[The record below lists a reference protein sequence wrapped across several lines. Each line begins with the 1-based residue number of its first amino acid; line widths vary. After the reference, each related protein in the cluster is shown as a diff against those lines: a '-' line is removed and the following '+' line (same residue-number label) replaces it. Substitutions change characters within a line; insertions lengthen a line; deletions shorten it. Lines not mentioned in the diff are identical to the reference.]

1 MKNRLQ
7 LLLLAACC
15 VLFTTNANAQSCSPT
30 AVTKTNSTK
39 VYVHYMP
46 WFQGPINPSAGG
58 TGYSWGF
65 HWTSDGS
72 GGNPNSFT
80 NVTDYTG
87 ATVSV
92 RNIDG
97 HFHPLTGPYDGTDP
111 YILEYQL
118 LLMKLS
124 GIDGVMIDWYGLAG
138 NGVADA
144 GTNQNNTAAL
154 ISKMGTFGLKYGLVI
169 EDAGMTNPQANGNY
183 AVSNYFTDPNYIK
196 LGDMRG
202 TGAANANAPLCAV
215 FGPQRYKSPGNWNS
229 FLSGNTKAFL
239 PLYGQAAQIGTDAG
253 GTFLWPYPQAG
264 QGIVNGVPSWYN
276 DINSYYNGS
285 YYTGGAP
292 RVHNNSNENGTA
304 LGDNVVL
311 GSAYQGFFDF
321 YLGNASSFS
330 DPNANCSNCDQYGII
345 PRNYGGNTLT
355 TTLNLAQ
362 ANKANIDGIQ
372 IATWNDY
379 SEGTIIEP
387 TNEYGFASLG
397 IIQTFTGVSYTQADL
412 KEVYKL
418 FLMRKQYT
426 GNASVESL
434 LDQVSCDFASNQVSA
449 GESLLDCV
457 ATTGGACGNSP
468 VISSSTSYSVA
479 ANSAV
484 NYTITATKTPTS
496 YGASGLPAGL
506 SINTSTGVITGT
518 AQTVGTYPVTISATN
533 SSGTGSATLTITIT
547 QPATEQA
554 YLGTIATIPG
564 TIQVE
569 NYDLGG
575 QGVAYN
581 DNDAVNNGGQYR
593 LAEGVDIETT
603 TDVGGGYDMGWTN
616 IGEWEQ
622 YTVNVTSAGTY
633 TLSARVATG
642 AGWAG
647 KKFHLLL
654 GATNLGTIIVP
665 NTGGWETFQTVNITT
680 PALAAGQQILR
691 LACDSGDF
699 NVNYLTFTATAAPP
713 AITSALTATATTG
726 TAFSYTITGSNTPTS
741 YNATGLPAGL
751 SINTST
757 GVISGTPT
765 TVATTNITISATNA
779 NGTGSNTLVLTV
791 NPPAPVITSPI
802 TAVDSIGYAFSYTI
816 TASNTPT
823 SYNATGLPA
832 GLSINTSTGVIS
844 GTPTATGTTIVT
856 LYATN
861 AGGTGLQTLTLTIN
875 SLVASSPYGGTAANI
890 PGTIQVENFD
900 LGGQNVAYNDVDA
913 TNNGGQ
919 YRTTDGVDIEAT
931 TDAGGGY
938 DVGWTSPGEWMQY
951 TVNVTEAGIYTL
963 KARVA
968 SILTGETFIVTL
980 DGVNISGTMTVP
992 NTGGYQTW
1000 QTISVTT
1007 PLLTSGLHKL
1017 RINETTGGNNFNY
1030 LTFLVST
1037 AEACA
1042 NANNI
1047 FVATAP
1053 VPGNTYQWQV
1063 STNGGTTY
1071 SNISNGALYTGVTT
1085 DTLTII
1091 STPSTMYGYLYRCSI
1106 NGSTAGSQVATL
1118 KFADTWTGAVNN
1130 AWEVGGN
1137 WNCGTVPDANSDVI
1151 FNSGTATISSTVNI
1165 RTLSLNAAGAHLT
1178 VNTGH
1183 SLTVNH

>member
-1 MKNRLQ
+1 MKNQLQ

-15 VLFTTNANAQSCSPT
+15 VLFTINANAQSCSPT
-30 AVTKTNSTK
+30 AVTKTNPTK

-46 WFQGPINPSAGG
+46 WFAGPINPTATG
-58 TGYSWGF
+58 TGYTWGF

-72 GGNPNSFT
+72 GANPNTFT

-92 RNIDG
+92 RNVDA
-97 HFHPLTGPYDGTDP
+97 HYHPLIGPYDETDP
-111 YILEYQL
+111 YVDEYHL

-124 GIDGVMIDWYGLAG
+124 GIDGVMIDWYGLGGDGA
-138 NGVADA
+138 ADA
-144 GTNQNNTAAL
+144 GANQNNTAAL
-154 ISKMGTFGLKYGLVI
+154 IAKMGTFGLKYGLVM
-169 EDAGMTNPQANGNY
+169 EDAAWTNAQANGNF
-183 AVSNYFTDPNYIK
+183 AVNNYFTDPNYIK

-215 FGPQRYKSPGNWNS
+215 FGPQQFKSPGQWNTI
-229 FLSGNTKAFL
+229 LSGNTKAFL

-264 QGIVNGVPSWYN
+264 QGTVNGVPAWYN
-276 DINSYYNGS
+276 DINSYYNGT

-292 RVHNNSNENGTA
+292 RVHNSYDENGTT

-321 YLGNASSFS
+321 YLSNASSTSS
-330 DPNANCSNCDQYGII
+330 DQDGII
-345 PRNYGGNTLT
+345 PRNYGASGNTLST
-355 TTLNLAQ
+355 MLNLAQ

-372 IATWNDY
+372 IATWNDF

-387 TNEYGFASLG
+387 TVEFGFQSLVTV
-397 IIQTFTGVSYTQADL
+397 QQFTGVSYTQTDL
-412 KEVYKL
+412 QEVYKL
-418 FLMRKQYT
+418 FQQRKIYT
-426 GNASVESL
+426 GNSGVESL

-449 GESLLDCV
+449 GETLLDCI
-457 ATTGGACGNSP
+457 ASTGGACANSP
-468 VISSSTSYSVA
+468 VITSSTSASVTVG
-479 ANSAV
+479 SPLSYQIV
-484 NYTITATKTPTS
+484 ATLTPTS
-496 YGASGLPAGL
+496 YGATGLPAGL
-506 SINTSTGVITGT
+506 SINTSTGLITGT
-518 AQTVGTYPVTISATN
+518 VQTVGTYPVTISATN
-533 SSGTGSATLTITIT
+533 ASGTGSVTLTVNIN
-547 QPATEQA
+547 QSPTELP
-554 YLGTIATIPG
+554 YGGTPWPIPG
-564 TIQVE
+564 TIQAE
-569 NYDLGG
+569 NYDDGG
-575 QGVAYN
+575 QGLAYSDSDPTN
-581 DNDAVNNGGQYR
+581 DGGQYR

-603 TDVGGGYDMGWTN
+603 TDVGGGYDVGWTVA
-616 IGEWEQ
+616 GEWMQ
-622 YTVNVTSAGTY
+622 YMVNVTQAGVY

-654 GATNLGTIIVP
+654 GATNLGTIIIP

-680 PALAAGQQILR
+680 PALSTGQQILR
-691 LACDSGDF
+691 IAEDSGDY
-699 NVNYLTFTATAAPP
+699 NINYITFTAAAAPP
-713 AITSALTATATTG
+713 AITSALTATGTTG

-779 NGTGSNTLVLTV
+779 NGTGSNTLVLTI

-802 TAVDSIGYAFSYTI
+802 TAVDSVGYPFSYSI
-816 TASNTPT
+816 TGSNTPT

-844 GTPTATGTTIVT
+844 GTPTAAGTSLVT

-861 AGGTGLQTLTLTIN
+861 AGGTGIEVLTLTIN
-875 SLVASSPYGGTAANI
+875 SLSASTPYGGTAANI
-890 PGTIQVENFD
+890 PGTIQAENFD
-900 LGGQNVAYNDVDA
+900 LGGQNIAYNDEDA
-913 TNNGGQ
+913 TNDGGQ
-919 YRTTDGVDIEAT
+919 YRLTEGLDIETT

-938 DVGWTSPGEWMQY
+938 DVGWTYAGEWMQY

-963 KARVA
+963 QARVA
-968 SILTGETFIVTL
+968 SILAGQTFIITM
-980 DGVNISGTMTVP
+980 DGVNISGTMTAP

-1007 PLLTSGLHKL
+1007 PMLTSGLHKM
-1017 RINETTGGNNFNY
+1017 RVIETTGGYNFNY
-1030 LTFLVST
+1030 FTFLIST
-1037 AEACA
+1037 DDACA
-1042 NANNI
+1042 SANNI
-1047 FVATAP
+1047 LIATSP
-1053 VPGNTYQWQV
+1053 IPGNTYQWQV
-1063 STNGGTTY
+1063 STNNGTTY
-1071 SNISNGALYTGVTT
+1071 TNISNGALYSGVLT
-1085 DTLTII
+1085 DTLTIN
-1091 STPSTMYGYLYRCSI
+1091 SAPSTMYGYLYRCSI

-1118 KFADTWTGAVNN
+1118 KFVDTWTGAVNT

-1137 WNCGTVPDANSDVI
+1137 WSCGTVPDANSDVI
-1151 FNSGTATISSTVNI
+1151 FNSGTAVINSAVII
-1165 RTLSLNAAGAHLT
+1165 RTLSLNAAAAHLT
-1178 VNTGH
+1178 VGTGH
-1183 SLTVNH
+1183 SLTVTH

>member
-1 MKNRLQ
+1 MKNQLQ

-15 VLFTTNANAQSCSPT
+15 VLFTINANAQSCSPT
-30 AVTKTNSTK
+30 AVTKTNPTK

-46 WFQGPINPSAGG
+46 WFAGPINPTATG
-58 TGYSWGF
+58 TGYTWGF

-72 GGNPNSFT
+72 GANPNTFT

-92 RNIDG
+92 RNVDA
-97 HFHPLTGPYDGTDP
+97 HYHPLIGPYDETDP
-111 YILEYQL
+111 YVDEYHL

-124 GIDGVMIDWYGLAG
+124 GIDGVMIDWYGLGGDGA
-138 NGVADA
+138 ADA
-144 GTNQNNTAAL
+144 GANQNNTAAL
-154 ISKMGTFGLKYGLVI
+154 IAKMGTFGLKYGLVM
-169 EDAGMTNPQANGNY
+169 EDAAWTNAQANGNF
-183 AVSNYFTDPNYIK
+183 AVNNYFTDPNYIK

-215 FGPQRYKSPGNWNS
+215 FGPQQFKSPGQWNTI
-229 FLSGNTKAFL
+229 LSGNTKAFL

-264 QGIVNGVPSWYN
+264 QGTVNGVPAWYN
-276 DINSYYNGS
+276 DINSYYNGT

-292 RVHNNSNENGTA
+292 RVHNSYDENGTT

-321 YLGNASSFS
+321 YLSNASSTSS
-330 DPNANCSNCDQYGII
+330 DQDGII
-345 PRNYGGNTLT
+345 PRNYGASGNTLST
-355 TTLNLAQ
+355 MLNLAQ

-372 IATWNDY
+372 IATWNDF

-387 TNEYGFASLG
+387 TVEFGFQSLVTV
-397 IIQTFTGVSYTQADL
+397 QQFTGVSYTQTDL
-412 KEVYKL
+412 QEVYKL
-418 FLMRKQYT
+418 FQQRKIYT
-426 GNASVESL
+426 GNSGVESL

-449 GESLLDCV
+449 GETLLDCI
-457 ATTGGACGNSP
+457 ASTGGACANSP
-468 VISSSTSYSVA
+468 VITSSTSASVTVG
-479 ANSAV
+479 SPLSYQIV
-484 NYTITATKTPTS
+484 ATLTPTS
-496 YGASGLPAGL
+496 YGATGLPAGL
-506 SINTSTGVITGT
+506 SINTSTGLITGT
-518 AQTVGTYPVTISATN
+518 VQTVGTYPVTISATN
-533 SSGTGSATLTITIT
+533 ASGTGSVTLTVNIN
-547 QPATEQA
+547 QSPTELP
-554 YLGTIATIPG
+554 YGGTPWPIPG
-564 TIQVE
+564 TIQAE
-569 NYDLGG
+569 NYDDGG
-575 QGVAYN
+575 QGLAYSDSDPTN
-581 DNDAVNNGGQYR
+581 DGGQYR

-603 TDVGGGYDMGWTN
+603 TDVGGGYDVGWTVA
-616 IGEWEQ
+616 GEWMQ
-622 YTVNVTSAGTY
+622 YMVNVTQAGVY

-654 GATNLGTIIVP
+654 GATNLGTIIIP

-680 PALAAGQQILR
+680 PALSTGQQILR
-691 LACDSGDF
+691 IAEDSGDY
-699 NVNYLTFTATAAPP
+699 NINYITFTAAAAPP
-713 AITSALTATATTG
+713 AITSALTATGTTG

-779 NGTGSNTLVLTV
+779 NGTGSNTLVLTI

-802 TAVDSIGYAFSYTI
+802 TAVDSVGYPFSYSI
-816 TASNTPT
+816 TGSNTPT

-844 GTPTATGTTIVT
+844 GTPTAAGTSLVT

-861 AGGTGLQTLTLTIN
+861 AGGTGIEVLTLTIN
-875 SLVASSPYGGTAANI
+875 SLSASTPYGGTAANI
-890 PGTIQVENFD
+890 PGTIQAENFD
-900 LGGQNVAYNDVDA
+900 LGGQNIAYNDEDA
-913 TNNGGQ
+913 TNDGGQ
-919 YRTTDGVDIEAT
+919 YRLTEGVDIETT

-938 DVGWTSPGEWMQY
+938 DVGWTYAGEWMQY

-963 KARVA
+963 QARVA
-968 SILTGETFIVTL
+968 SILAGQTFIITM
-980 DGVNISGTMTVP
+980 DGVNISGTMTAP

-1007 PLLTSGLHKL
+1007 PMLTSGLHKM
-1017 RINETTGGNNFNY
+1017 RVIETTGGYNFNY
-1030 LTFLVST
+1030 FTFLIST
-1037 AEACA
+1037 DDACA
-1042 NANNI
+1042 SANNI
-1047 FVATAP
+1047 LIATSP
-1053 VPGNTYQWQV
+1053 IPGNTYQWQV
-1063 STNGGTTY
+1063 STNNGTTY
-1071 SNISNGALYTGVTT
+1071 TNISNGALYSGVLT
-1085 DTLTII
+1085 DTLTIN
-1091 STPSTMYGYLYRCSI
+1091 SAPSTMYGYLYRCSI

-1118 KFADTWTGAVNN
+1118 KFVDTWTGAVNT

-1137 WNCGTVPDANSDVI
+1137 WSCGTVPDANSDVI
-1151 FNSGTATISSTVNI
+1151 FNSGTAVINSAVII
-1165 RTLSLNAAGAHLT
+1165 RTLSLNAAAAHLT
-1178 VNTGH
+1178 VGTGH
-1183 SLTVNH
+1183 SLTVTH